1 MDKHLTRITS
11 AVVLFCLLGGLQGCG
26 GGGGGGGSDSLRPT
40 VTLTA
45 ITPTVEYG
53 RGAQLRM
60 QWTNVTSCTGSGGW
74 AIKWRGNAPTDDT
87 GGTDALTATTTFIV
101 TCTGP
106 YGSAS
111 ASATVGVLPSVTLS
125 SSPQTIYPAEPVT
138 VTWSSFNATS
148 CVRSGHWTGPS
159 TLSGSETFTTFHRPG
174 GVLTLTCSNA
184 AGSRSAAIPIDVLL
198 PVPRVVLVAAPTSGA
213 AGRMGTINWYV
224 ENAEACTASGA
235 WSGPRSATSGFED
248 IGPINQNS
256 TFTLTCTGPGG
267 STTEAV
273 TFTVVSTTLSLSGSI
288 QLSAAMQTDSD
299 TNDPALPAV
308 RNNTIDVAQSLPN
321 PVTVGGYAAQP
332 MTGPIGQLFN
342 EGDVDDLF
350 IADLQAGQII
360 ELVLGTETVAFD
372 DLDLGLYSTSGVLI
386 DTSVGVERIERLVVP
401 ASGTYIIRVEA
412 FSGESNYTLSVGQ
425 PASFS
430 SVNAA
435 SLRDAFVPGQAIVRM
450 KKDLAPSSQ
459 MKAQADSLAST
470 AGMAKVAGEPDRDML
485 LGLIKD
491 GLSLSATRAKQT
503 ESTLPDGLRFADS
516 TQRAKYDTLVAL
528 KLLRRDK
535 RVEYA
540 EPNRILRVAATP
552 NDPLYAR
559 QQWHYAQ
566 MNLPAAWDLT
576 TGSASVVVAV
586 VDTGVRPHPDL
597 AAQLV
602 AGFDF
607 VDVANSS
614 GDGDG
619 LDADAA
625 DPGVAAGP
633 GEYSFHGTHVA
644 GTIGAIGN
652 NGRGVTGVA
661 WQTSLMPV
669 RVFGVNGSGTQYA
682 IQQGIRF
689 ASRLPNDSGTLPAK
703 QADIINLSLGGAG
716 SCPFSMQQT
725 LNDATAAGVIVVAAA
740 GNDNTSAA
748 TWPAG
753 CSNVVSVAAVD
764 AQRTKAPYSNFGDGP
779 SVDVAA
785 PGGDESADRNGDG
798 YPDGIFSTYS
808 QRVGSTFYEDYS
820 SLEGTS
826 MAAPHV
832 AGAVALMKA
841 VAPSLTA
848 AQFNSLLAS
857 GVLTDDIGPSG
868 PDSLGVGLIN
878 AAKAVRAVASGLPT
892 LPGQLT
898 ANPNALNFGTTL
910 TSSDIVVQNSGD
922 AAVAVS
928 DIQSS
933 EPWLSISPLQV
944 DGNGLG
950 TYRITVNRSGLPSGT
965 YGGTVQIAGS
975 TGTPALVNVLAQ
987 VSGTEVI
994 ADGGMHYMLLID
1006 AVTDTVVSR
1015 VNVRARGSSVPFE
1028 FSGVAT
1034 GSYLL
1039 VGGTDLNNDSFICDG
1054 GEACAAFPNL
1064 GRPEVIELTSS
1075 KSGIVLTTA
1084 YRGDVTAQSATTGK
1098 AVAPSQPGYR
1108 RRTP

>member
-1 MDKHLTRITS
+1 M
-11 AVVLFCLLGGLQGCG
+11 
-26 GGGGGGGSDSLRPT
+26 
-40 VTLTA
+40 
-45 ITPTVEYG
+45 
-53 RGAQLRM
+53 
-60 QWTNVTSCTGSGGW
+60 
-74 AIKWRGNAPTDDT
+74 
-87 GGTDALTATTTFIV
+87 
-101 TCTGP
+101 
-106 YGSAS
+106 
-111 ASATVGVLPSVTLS
+111 
-125 SSPQTIYPAEPVT
+125 
-138 VTWSSFNATS
+138 
-148 CVRSGHWTGPS
+148 
-159 TLSGSETFTTFHRPG
+159 
-174 GVLTLTCSNA
+174 
-184 AGSRSAAIPIDVLL
+184 
-198 PVPRVVLVAAPTSGA
+198 
-213 AGRMGTINWYV
+213 
-224 ENAEACTASGA
+224 
-235 WSGPRSATSGFED
+235 
-248 IGPINQNS
+248 
-256 TFTLTCTGPGG
+256 
-267 STTEAV
+267 
-273 TFTVVSTTLSLSGSI
+273 LSLSGSI

-321 PVTVGGYAAQP
+321 PVTVGGYVAQP
-332 MTGPIGQLFN
+332 MTGPVGQLFN

-350 IADLQAGQII
+350 RVDLQESQII

-386 DTSVGVERIERLVVP
+386 DASVGVERIERIVVP

-412 FSGESNYTLSVGQ
+412 FSGASNYTLSVGQ
-425 PASFS
+425 PASVS
-430 SVNAA
+430 SVSTA
-435 SLRDAFVPGQAIVRM
+435 SLRDEFVPGQAIVRM
-450 KKDLAPSSQ
+450 KKELVSRSQ
-459 MKAQADSLAST
+459 MKAQADSLAS
-470 AGMAKVAGEPDRDML
+470 AVGMAKVAGEPDRDML

-491 GLSLSATRAKQT
+491 GRGLSATTAQHT
-503 ESTLPDGLRFADS
+503 EAVLTGGLRFADS
-516 TQRAKYDTLVAL
+516 TQRAKYDTLLAL
-528 KLLRRDK
+528 KRLSRDK
-535 RVEYA
+535 RVQHA

-559 QQWHYAQ
+559 QQWHYTQ

-607 VDVANSS
+607 VDVANS

-633 GEYSFHGTHVA
+633 GQYSFHGTHVA

-661 WQTSLMPV
+661 WRTSLMPV
-669 RVFGVNGSGTQYA
+669 RVLGVNGSGTQYA

-740 GNDNTSAA
+740 GNDNTSAP
-748 TWPAG
+748 TSPAG

-820 SLEGTS
+820 SLQGTS

-832 AGAVALMKA
+832 AGTVALMKA
-841 VAPSLTA
+841 VAPSLTP

-878 AAKAVRAVASGLPT
+878 AAKAVRAVASGLPM

-898 ANPNALNFGTTL
+898 VNPNALNFGATL
-910 TSSDIVVQNSGD
+910 SSSDIVVQNAGD
-922 AAVAVS
+922 ASVAVS

-933 EPWLSISPLQV
+933 APWLSISPLQV

-987 VSGTEVI
+987 VSASEVI
-994 ADGGMHYMLLID
+994 ADGGMHYLLLID
-1006 AVTDTVVSR
+1006 AVTDNVVSQ
-1015 VNVRARGSSVPFE
+1015 VNVRARGSTVPFE

-1039 VGGTDLNNDSFICDG
+1039 VAGTDLNNDSFICDG

-1075 KSGIVLTTA
+1075 RSGLVLTTA
-1084 YRGDVTAQSATTGK
+1084 YRGDVSVQSTGTGK
-1098 AVAPSQPGYR
+1098 SLARSQPTYQR
-1108 RRTP
+1108 RAP